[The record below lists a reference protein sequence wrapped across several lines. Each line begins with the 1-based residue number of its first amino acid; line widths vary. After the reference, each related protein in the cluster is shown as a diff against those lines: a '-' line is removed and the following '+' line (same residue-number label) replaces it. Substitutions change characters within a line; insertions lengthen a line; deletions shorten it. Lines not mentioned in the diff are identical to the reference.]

1 MKSIELLQSVPQI
14 NLPLLPADQSYGRPG
29 LTFRKY
35 EGMPHSLA
43 AEVSSN
49 GAFKLFANR

>member
-14 NLPLLPADQSYGRPG
+14 NLPLLPAGQSYGKPG

-35 EGMPHSLA
+35 DGMPHSLA
-43 AEVSSN
+43 AEVSSIS
-49 GAFKLFANR
+49 GITSK

>member
-14 NLPLLPADQSYGRPG
+14 NLPLLPAGQSYGKPG

-35 EGMPHSLA
+35 DGMPHSLA
-43 AEVSSN
+43 AEVSDLS
-49 GAFKLFANR
+49 